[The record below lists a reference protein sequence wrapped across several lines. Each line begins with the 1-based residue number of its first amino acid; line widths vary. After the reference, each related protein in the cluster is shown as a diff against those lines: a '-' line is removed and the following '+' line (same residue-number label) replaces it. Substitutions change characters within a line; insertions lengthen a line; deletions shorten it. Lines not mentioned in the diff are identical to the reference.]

1 DEQIQFLVAPPLKD
15 GEHDAFSLPEV
26 TQNTASLYEHCAR
39 ALAASRAVGVH
50 NLPLMGTGD
59 WNDGMNRVGEMG
71 KGESV
76 WLGWFLHATLK
87 AYAPFAIA
95 RGQDVRATRWNAH
108 AAALRNALEQNGWD
122 GGWYRRG
129 YFDDGT
135 PLGSS
140 SSSECQI
147 DSI

>member
-50 NLPLMGTGD
+50 NLPLMGGGD
-59 WNDGMNRVGEMG
+59 WNDGMNRVGQLG

-76 WLGWFLHATLK
+76 WLGWFLYITLATCTPHAESRKEDARAQSYREHLDHLK
-87 AYAPFAIA
+87 K
-95 RGQDVRATRWNAH
+95 
-108 AAALRNALEQNGWD
+108 ALEEKGWD
-122 GGWYRRG
+122 GDWYRRA
-129 YFDDGT
+129 YFDD
-135 PLGSS
+135 
-140 SSSECQI
+140 
-147 DSI
+147 